1 MQCFCVTLWLV
12 KGCHVHFN
20 HFSLHQPCE
29 VNGRV
34 TSVPQEEMHLWER
47 EARCLLSGTG
57 ADRIRDAGFL

>member
-1 MQCFCVTLWLV
+1 M
-12 KGCHVHFN
+12 HFN